1 MITKVNVYYSISIDA
16 MNCSCYLFGRFNG
29 RYTQYPD
36 DGAKSIF
43 ENCVKYCSKVSQLV
57 IHKENRITYYT
68 YIRKLDNKVPSYV
81 GISVL
86 FSELRTSKIDLVSQI
101 LEDAVNGMAAAGEI
115 LDFSGN
121 GIVSVTNNLS
131 KKGVEVNFLFRNIQ
145 KSLDSLNGYLEKL
158 TTINYAVD
166 RDTYNVCRLT
176 DGEQTIMRKSN
187 EYGYLI
193 AVKDESIKAE
203 WSEISEILGE
213 YEIEKQNTLVV
224 FVKSMSTKDKIIAI
238 LVSIVVLLIIL
249 LIFK

>member
-1 MITKVNVYYSISIDA
+1 

-36 DGAKSIF
+36 DSAKAIF
-43 ENCVKYCSKVSQLV
+43 ENCVKYCSKASQLV
-57 IHKENRITYYT
+57 IHRENRITYYT

-115 LDFSGN
+115 LDYSGN
-121 GIVSVTNNLS
+121 GIVSATNNLS
-131 KKGVEVNFLFRNIQ
+131 RKGVEVNFLFRNIQ
-145 KSLDSLNGYLEKL
+145 KSLDCLNGYLEKL
-158 TTINYAVD
+158 TPVNYAVD
-166 RDTYNVCRLT
+166 RDTYNVCKLT
-176 DGEQTIMRKSN
+176 DDEQTIVRKSN

-193 AVKDESIKAE
+193 AVKDETIKEE

-213 YEIEKQNTLVV
+213 YETEKQNTMSV
-224 FVKSMSTKDKIIAI
+224 FIKAMSIKDKIIAF
-238 LVSIVVLLIIL
+238 LVFVVLLLVII

>member
-1 MITKVNVYYSISIDA
+1 

-57 IHKENRITYYT
+57 IHRENKITYYT

-86 FSELRTSKIDLVSQI
+86 FSELRTSKIELISQI
-101 LEDAVNGMAAAGEI
+101 LEDVVNGMAAAGEI
-115 LDFSGN
+115 LDYSGN
-121 GIVSVTNNLS
+121 GVISVTNNLS

-145 KSLDSLNGYLEKL
+145 KSLDCLNGYLEKL
-158 TTINYAVD
+158 TSVNYAVD
-166 RDTYNVCRLT
+166 RDTYNVCKLT
-176 DGEQTIMRKSN
+176 DDKQSIIRKSN

-193 AVKDESIKAE
+193 AVKDETIKAE

-213 YEIEKQNTLVV
+213 YEIEKKNTVVV
-224 FVKSMSTKDKIIAI
+224 FVKSMSTKDKIIAV
-238 LVSIVVLLIIL
+238 LAFIVLLLIII
-249 LIFK
+249 LILK

>member
-1 MITKVNVYYSISIDA
+1 

-29 RYTQYPD
+29 RYTQYPND
-36 DGAKSIF
+36 SAKSIF
-43 ENCVKYCSKVSQLV
+43 ENCVKYCSKESQLV

-68 YIRKLDNKVPSYV
+68 YIRKLDNKVSSYV

-101 LEDAVNGMAAAGEI
+101 LEDAINGLAAAGEI
-115 LDFSGN
+115 LDYSGN
-121 GIVSVTNNLS
+121 KIISVTNDLS

-158 TTINYAVD
+158 TAVNYAVD
-166 RDTYNVCRLT
+166 RDTYNVCKLT
-176 DGEQTIMRKSN
+176 DDEHSIMRKSN

-224 FVKSMSTKDKIIAI
+224 FVKSMSTKDMIIVF
-238 LVSIVVLLIIL
+238 LVFIVLLL
-249 LIFK
+249 LLMLIFK